1 MFRFII
7 LFISL
12 FSAASLF
19 AQFNTISP
27 KTAICRKNIV
37 VDSAARVG
45 DNNVVKAEAIKC
57 YMSVSYPLDNVV
69 VTSHFGMRKDPF
81 SGKNSSHKGIDLRA
95 KFQPV
100 YAMMHGEVIKVTHE
114 KKGGLY
120 VIIRHGDYEVTYCHL
135 SQSLVK
141 KGCAVKPGDVVA
153 VSGASGTRCTGPHL
167 HIGLRYKGK
176 AINPM
181 IVLDFI
187 RQTRELALRE
197 LTSHCDAYAP
207 DELRVEY

>member
-12 FSAASLF
+12 LSTASLS

-45 DNNVVKAEAIKC
+45 DNNVVKAEAIKR

-69 VTSHFGMRKDPF
+69 VTSHYGLRKDPF

-100 YAMMHGEVIKVTHE
+100 YAMMHGEVIKVAQE
-114 KKGGLY
+114 KKGGRY
-120 VIIRHGDYEVTYCHL
+120 VVIRHGDYEVTYCHL
-135 SQSLVK
+135 SQLLVM
-141 KGCAVKPGDVVA
+141 KGCTVKPGDVVA

-167 HIGLRYKGK
+167 HIGVKDKGK

-181 IVLDFI
+181 IVLDFV
-187 RQTRELALRE
+187 RQTRESALRK

-207 DELRVEY
+207 DSLRVEH

>member
-7 LFISL
+7 LFVSL
-12 FSAASLF
+12 LSTASLS

-37 VDSAARVG
+37 VDSATRVG
-45 DNNVVKAEAIKC
+45 DDNVVRNDAIKR

-81 SGKNSSHKGIDLRA
+81 SGKNSTHKGIDLRA

-100 YAMMHGEVIKVTHE
+100 YSMMPGDVIKVAQE
-114 KKGGLY
+114 KKGGRY

-135 SQSLVK
+135 SQLLVK
-141 KGCAVKPGDVVA
+141 KGYAVKPGDVVA

-187 RQTRELALRE
+187 RQTRESALRE